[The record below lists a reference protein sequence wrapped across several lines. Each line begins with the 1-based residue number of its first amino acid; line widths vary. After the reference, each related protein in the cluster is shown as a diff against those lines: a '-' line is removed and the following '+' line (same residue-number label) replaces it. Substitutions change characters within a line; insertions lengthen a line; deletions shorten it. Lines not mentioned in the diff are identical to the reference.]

1 MALQADLLESIPQ
14 TRYLSAENYI
24 SYRAIMRTFYLEY
37 QKMHYQ
43 LDKDT
48 ILSLLH
54 KDSLFV
60 TYTVEQLVSDLD
72 QLVKWKN
79 LTPIQDP
86 HKAYTIA
93 DFKNRQFQYMMTE
106 AALEVERMT
115 ITLENLYT
123 QTTGLSSS
131 AFRRIQKALH
141 AAEHLE
147 EISLKDV
154 GEWWQELQEDF
165 RRLRQNHQDYLRE
178 FYGPNAEKQMKSAE
192 FIAYKQHLI
201 RYLEDFIQDLQ
212 SSATQIGA
220 QLEAFTD
227 DQIDRILTLVHQS
240 ALEIPRPHSE
250 QTPLWQEE
258 LRQKEQGVWQ
268 SLMSWFT
275 GKDSTAKQVMDVT
288 NEVIRRVVQNAA
300 ILVQMQNMGV
310 SNKAEL
316 RHLMTLFAGA
326 ASIEDAHKLSA
337 LVFGAQQCRHFTVNT
352 ERETERIDLSTYE
365 EPPMEYS
372 LQPRV
377 RTYKPRMDRSGFA
390 DKSAE
395 KTAQR
400 QRILAEERQLREK
413 IMRYIRDGK
422 LDFSTLSEPV
432 PPEVRTVFLS
442 WVAMANLAPDG
453 YGNTQYGQRFA
464 LQKRG
469 NGTCNLICTD
479 GTLTM
484 PDCMLLFEGNGYE

>member
-14 TRYLSAENYI
+14 TRYLSADSYV

-37 QKMHYQ
+37 QKMRYQ
-43 LDKDT
+43 LDKDA
-48 ILSLLH
+48 LLALLQQ
-54 KDSLFV
+54 DPLFAG
-60 TYTVEQLVSDLD
+60 YTAEQLIPDLG

-123 QTTGLSSS
+123 HSTGLSSS
-131 AFRRIQKALH
+131 AFRRIQGALR
-141 AAEHLE
+141 AAEQLE
-147 EISLKDV
+147 KMSLKEV
-154 GEWWQELQEDF
+154 GEWWGELQEDF

-178 FYGPNAEKQMKSAE
+178 FYGPSAEKQMKSAE
-192 FIAYKQHLI
+192 FLVYKQHLI
-201 RYLEDFIQDLQ
+201 RYLEDFVQDLQ
-212 SSATQIGA
+212 SSAAQIGA
-220 QLEAFTD
+220 LLESFSEE
-227 DQIDRILTLVHQS
+227 QVHRILTLVHKS
-240 ALEIPRPHSE
+240 ALEVPRPHGDQGSFWQQE
-250 QTPLWQEE
+250 LWQ
-258 LRQKEQGVWQ
+258 QEQGVWN
-268 SLMSWFT
+268 SLMEWFT
-275 GKDSTAKQVMDVT
+275 GKDSTARQVMDVT

-316 RHLMTLFAGA
+316 RHLMTLFAGVP
-326 ASIEDAHKLSA
+326 SMEDAHRLSA
-337 LVFGAQQCRHFTVNT
+337 LVFGSQQCRHFIRNA

-365 EPPMEYS
+365 EPPLDYA
-372 LQPRV
+372 LQPRL

-395 KTAQR
+395 KAAQR
-400 QRILAEERQLREK
+400 EKILEEERRLREK
-413 IMRYIRDGK
+413 TLHYVHEGR
-422 LDFSTLSEPV
+422 LDFSALKEPV
-432 PPEVRTVFLS
+432 PPEVRSVFLS

-453 YGNTQYGQRFA
+453 CGITQYGQRFF
-464 LQKRG
+464 LEKRG
-469 NGTCNLICTD
+469 EGTCQLVCTD
-479 GTLTM
+479 GTLSM
-484 PDCMLLFEGNGYE
+484 PDCVLVFEENGYV

>member
-14 TRYLSAENYI
+14 TRYLSAGSYV

-54 KDSLFV
+54 EDSLFA

-72 QLVKWKN
+72 QLVQWKN

-123 QTTGLSSS
+123 QATGLSSS

-141 AAEHLE
+141 TAEHLE
-147 EISLKDV
+147 EMSLKDV

-178 FYGPNAEKQMKSAE
+178 FYGPSAEKQMKSAE

-220 QLEAFTD
+220 QLEAFTG

-250 QTPLWQEE
+250 QTPLWREE
-258 LRQKEQGVWQ
+258 LLQKERGVWQ
-268 SLMSWFT
+268 SLMVWFT
-275 GKDSTAKQVMDVT
+275 GKNSTARQVMDVT

-316 RHLMTLFAGA
+316 RHLMILF
-326 ASIEDAHKLSA
+326 SNVSSVEDAHRLSA
-337 LVFGAQQCRHFTVNT
+337 LVFGAQQARHFTVNA

-395 KTAQR
+395 KAAQR
-400 QRILAEERQLREK
+400 QKILEEERQLRQK
-413 IMRYIRDGK
+413 IMQYIQNRT
-422 LDFSTLSEPV
+422 LDFAALSEPV

-442 WVAMANLAPDG
+442 WVAMANLSPDG
-453 YGNTQYGQRFA
+453 HGRTQYGQHFA
-464 LQKRG
+464 LKKRG
-469 NGTCNLICTD
+469 SGTCSLICTD

-484 PDCMLLFEGNGYE
+484 PDCMLVFEENGNE